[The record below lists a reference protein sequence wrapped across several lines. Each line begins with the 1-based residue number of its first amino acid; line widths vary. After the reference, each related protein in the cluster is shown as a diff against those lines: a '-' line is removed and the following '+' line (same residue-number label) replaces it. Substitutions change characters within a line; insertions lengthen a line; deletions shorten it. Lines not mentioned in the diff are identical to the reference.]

1 MPESAL
7 EKYPLMR
14 NVILAF
20 DDLAV
25 AVYLAKVPCEV
36 CGNCNDTV
44 SPCALCSV
52 TLSYWPASR

>member
-1 MPESAL
+1 MAWAPL

-36 CGNCNDTV
+36 CGHCDDTL
-44 SPCALCSV
+44 SPCGSCFA
-52 TLSYWPASR
+52 TQQAGQ